1 MEKTMK
7 ILSSKSQFQSG
18 GKLPTQLSSQ
28 SNAKS
33 NIRLKLRTLA
43 VIALILAL
51 SLAGMGCSSQWIS
64 VALADLPVLAQ
75 MALNIGTIVTTMQS
89 GKQLSPEETGA
100 VQNISA
106 EAGRD
111 LNLLQ
116 SLYNEYKSSP
126 NAATIQKID
135 AAIAHISQGLPALLQ
150 AAHISDPML
159 ASRVAAGVNLIV
171 ATVTSLAA
179 LVPHVATASPVTSRT
194 AASHRITIPRSRE
207 LKKQWNHQVCAP
219 SGNAALDSA
228 YSLCVVR

>member
-1 MEKTMK
+1 ME

-18 GKLPTQLSSQ
+18 GKQPNQSSSQ
-28 SNAKS
+28 SDSKS
-33 NIRLKLRTLA
+33 NFRLKLEARA
-43 VIALILAL
+43 AIALILSL
-51 SLAGMGCSSQWIS
+51 SFSGMGCSSQWIT

-75 MALNIGTIVTTMQS
+75 MALNIGTIVTTLQS
-89 GKQLSPEETGA
+89 GKQLSPEETSA

-116 SLYNEYKSSP
+116 SLYNDYKSSP
-126 NAATIQKID
+126 KAETIQKID
-135 AAIAHISQGLPALLQ
+135 AAIAHISQSLPALLQ
-150 AAHISDPML
+150 AAHISDPVL
-159 ASRVAAGVNLIV
+159 AGRVTAGVNLIV
-171 ATVTSLAA
+171 ATVTSFAA
-179 LVPHVATASPVTSRT
+179 LVPHVATASSSSSRN
-194 AASHRITIPRSRE
+194 AASHRITVPHSHE